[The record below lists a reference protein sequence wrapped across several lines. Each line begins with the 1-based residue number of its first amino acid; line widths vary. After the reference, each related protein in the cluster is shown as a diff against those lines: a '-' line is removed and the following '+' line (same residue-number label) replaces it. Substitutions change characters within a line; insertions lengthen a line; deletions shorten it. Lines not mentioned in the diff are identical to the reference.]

1 MNFVKRY
8 TELFENLSLWFKISF
23 VFDSSVCLDDPLGMV
38 HMRKEKSFPPR
49 KKVVLFERKEL
60 ESAIQATELDWVLI
74 L

>member
-8 TELFENLSLWFKISF
+8 IELFENLSLWFKISF

-38 HMRKEKSFPPR
+38 HMRKEKSFPLR